1 MFEHFLVHQDLDFCL
16 FCLFVTDATLLISK
30 SPPIKEAMP
39 MSENNTC
46 TKSFLKEFASIRSN
60 HL

>member
-39 MSENNTC
+39 ITI
-46 TKSFLKEFASIRSN
+46 EFSLVVRQD
-60 HL
+60 